1 MIFNVHQ
8 FEINN
13 VSVSYKTSIHFKKW
27 IKKWKIACDVIE
39 KLTNRWQLHWEGK
52 RKLATEKLPIIESK
66 LNLLFKMRDKF
77 EEMIRE
83 EKPAF

>member
-1 MIFNVHQ
+1 MIFNLHP

-13 VSVSYKTSIHFKKW
+13 VSVSYKASIHFKKW
-27 IKKWKIACDVIE
+27 FKKWEIACSVIE
-39 KLTNRWQLHWEGK
+39 KLTSRWQLHWE
-52 RKLATEKLPIIESK
+52 RKKTLATEKLLIIEQK

-83 EKPAF
+83 EKLAF